1 MSLQDTL
8 LSTLTSYGPV
18 VLFVSVL
25 IASIGVPL
33 PVSFLL
39 IAAGAFVE
47 HGDMNYFAVIA
58 ASVVGAVIG
67 DHIGY
72 SIGLFGGRTLAERIS
87 RRFNAE
93 ALLSRA
99 ESTMHKWGDISVFL
113 SRWLITALGPYI
125 NLTSGITHHK
135 LPRFTLFDLLGEL
148 LWVLVYVQIG
158 RLFSDRVAEV
168 TDAMGDLIWV
178 VLGVIALVF
187 LGVRVVRSFREK

>member
-8 LSTLTSYGPV
+8 LSALTSYGPV

-72 SIGLFGGRTLAERIS
+72 SIGLSAAARWPSATIMPMLRNGQTNIVRYTLKATRS
-87 RRFNAE
+87 PM
-93 ALLSRA
+93 LMSP
-99 ESTMHKWGDISVFL
+99 
-113 SRWLITALGPYI
+113 LITRWP
-125 NLTSGITHHK
+125 
-135 LPRFTLFDLLGEL
+135 P
-148 LWVLVYVQIG
+148 
-158 RLFSDRVAEV
+158 
-168 TDAMGDLIWV
+168 
-178 VLGVIALVF
+178 
-187 LGVRVVRSFREK
+187 